1 MERLLERGSMMK
13 RPLLLRLA
21 LLLVLTAVPFSVGAQ
36 ENDARLSV
44 ALLPGIATVQ
54 PGQEYAVAVAVNSGA
69 RRPEPIS
76 VVIIIDPRQTILSAT
91 VSGGPNCEWGWDEW
105 HRQYSV
111 RCGGEAYTAHPLLL
125 IYRVQ
130 LRPHPAVSNPVLLHT
145 AVARV
150 ATRQDALRVWRID
163 EASVRVEP
171 FRVYLPLV
179 MEMIKSVSRAPEAGD

>member
-1 MERLLERGSMMK
+1 MK
-13 RPLLLRLA
+13 RPLLLVLA
-21 LLLVLTAVPFSVGAQ
+21 LLLILIAVPFGVSAQ

-44 ALLPGIATVQ
+44 ALLPSTASVY

-69 RRPEPIS
+69 RRPEPVS
-76 VVIIIDPRQTILSAT
+76 VVIDIDPRQIILGAT
-91 VSGGPNCEWGWDEW
+91 ASGPNCEWGWDEW

-111 RCGGEAYTAHPLLL
+111 RCGGEAYAAHPLLV

-130 LRPHPAVSNPVLLHT
+130 LRPDAAVSNPVLLHT

-150 ATRQDALRVWRID
+150 ATRQDALRVWRIA
-163 EASVRVEP
+163 EASARIGP

-179 MEMIKSVSRAPEAGD
+179 LEMIKPVSRAPEAGD